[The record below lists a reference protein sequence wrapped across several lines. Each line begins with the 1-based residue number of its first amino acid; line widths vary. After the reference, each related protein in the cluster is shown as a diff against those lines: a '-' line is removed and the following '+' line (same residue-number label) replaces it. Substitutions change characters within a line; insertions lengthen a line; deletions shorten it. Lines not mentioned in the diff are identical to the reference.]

1 MSVNVSTE
9 QAREALR
16 REHDVR
22 VVAPEEEGL
31 AVRDLPAGVF
41 GFTGSAALASPLFAS
56 RRYRNFEVHRVASGP
71 AMVGFVTFADAAK
84 LTTHTNEPATI
95 RVFPDAEQDATTI
108 VSIPRVLSML
118 CSDVPSL
125 CRSPQ
130 RQTRRTV
137 DVSPS
142 VTTAGPCAA
151 GVFG

>member
-108 VSIPRVLSML
+108 VSIPYDRIV
-118 CSDVPSL
+118 
-125 CRSPQ
+125 Q
-130 RQTRRTV
+130 HRQYSIRNAEAITLQVAPAPNSTNR
-137 DVSPS
+137 
-142 VTTAGPCAA
+142 
-151 GVFG
+151 